1 MAVLDT
7 IKRGKT
13 TQHPVDE
20 IPPLAK
26 LLPLGIQHVLAM
38 YAGAVAVPLI
48 VGGAMVSVGQL
59 EQGDI
64 VHLIMADLF
73 VAGIATILQAV
84 GFWRFGVRL
93 PLMQGVT
100 FAAVGPMITIGMSHG
115 ITAIY
120 GSVICCG
127 VFMIVAAPIVGKL
140 IRFFPPLVTG
150 TIILII
156 GVSLMRVAAG
166 WFGGGTGAG
175 EDFGAP
181 KDIAFGFLTLA
192 IIIAIER
199 FAPDAIRRVS
209 VLVGLVVGTL
219 ISLPFGMA
227 DFSAVGE
234 NPWVGI
240 PQPFQFGVPT
250 FEISAIISMIIVALV
265 IMTETTGDIVAV
277 GEIVDKKI
285 TPSKLA
291 DGMRADGLG
300 TVLGGVFN
308 TFPYTAFAQNVGLVA
323 ITGVKTR
330 HVATCAGVILV
341 ILGLLPKMAA
351 VVEGIPLAVLGGA
364 GVALFGMV
372 AASGV
377 RTLAKVKFNN
387 TNILVVAISVGVAML
402 TEAKLY
408 YTNRDLGDSPVNV
421 SLDLYHQFPDWF
433 QTIFHS
439 GISAGALTAILLNL
453 LLNTRSTSPDPVDY
467 HNTGEIEV
475 VDPTAAGLSPSDSMA
490 AAAFDPRDALAA
502 ADPDSSPE
510 TLRYLAEH
518 DRGLHQ
524 FIVTNP
530 STPADLFEEIKNQGD
545 PKVLRVIE
553 TWDGYTDG
561 GFSRRGS

>member
-1 MAVLDT
+1 MSVLDVL
-7 IKRGKT
+7 KYGKSGAR
-13 TQHPVDE
+13 PVDE
-20 IPPLAK
+20 IPPFVK
-26 LLPLGIQHVLAM
+26 LFPLGLQHVLAM

-48 VGGAMVSVGQL
+48 VGGAMVGAGQL

-100 FAAVGPMITIGMSHG
+100 FAAVGPMITIGTSYG

-120 GSVICCG
+120 GSVIACG
-127 VFMIVAAPIVGKL
+127 LFMIAAAPIVGRL

-166 WFGGGTGAG
+166 WFGGGTASGS
-175 EDFGAP
+175 DFGDP
-181 KDIAFGFLTLA
+181 KNIGFGFLTLA
-192 IIIAIER
+192 IIVAIER
-199 FAPDAIRRVS
+199 FAPDAVRRVS
-209 VLVGLVVGTL
+209 ILLGLAIGTL
-219 ISLPFGMA
+219 VSIPFGMTHW
-227 DFSAVGE
+227 DNVGE
-234 NPWVGI
+234 YPWVGV
-240 PQPFQFGVPT
+240 PQPFQFGAPT
-250 FEISAIISMIIVALV
+250 FEVSAIISLIIVGVV

-277 GEIVDKKI
+277 GEIVDEKI
-285 TPSKLA
+285 TPRRLA

-323 ITGVKTR
+323 ITGVRTR

-351 VVEGIPLAVLGGA
+351 VVEGIPLPVLGGA

-372 AASGV
+372 AASGI
-377 RTLAKVKFNN
+377 RTLTKVRFNN
-387 TNILVVAISVGVAML
+387 VNVLVVAISVGVAML
-402 TEAKLY
+402 TEAKIY
-408 YTNRDLGDSPVNV
+408 YTDRSLGDAPVNV
-421 SLDLYHQFPDWF
+421 VLDMYSQFPDWF

-439 GISAGALTAILLNL
+439 GISAGAITAILLNL
-453 LLNTRSTSPDPVDY
+453 LLNTRSVSADPVDY
-467 HNTGEIEV
+467 HNTGDITV
-475 VDPTAAGLSPSDSMA
+475 VGEPTVSASDGVRA
-490 AAAFDPRDALAA
+490 PAFDPRDALAA
-502 ADPDSSPE
+502 ADPDTPPE
-510 TLRYLAEH
+510 TLRYLADH
-518 DRGLHQ
+518 DPSLHQ

-530 STPADLFEEIKNQGD
+530 STPKDLCDHIKSLGD
-545 PKVLRVIE
+545 PKVMRVFE

>member
-7 IKRGKT
+7 IKHGKT
-13 TQHPVDE
+13 TPHPVDE
-20 IPPLAK
+20 IPPLTK

-48 VGGAMVSVGQL
+48 VGGAMVSAGQL
-59 EQGDI
+59 QQGDI

-100 FAAVGPMITIGMSHG
+100 FAAVGPMITIGTAHG

-120 GSVICCG
+120 GSVIACG
-127 VFMIVAAPIVGKL
+127 LFMILAAPIVGKL

-166 WFGGGTGAG
+166 WFGGGTATG

-181 KDIAFGFLTLA
+181 KAIAFGFLTLA
-192 IIIAIER
+192 IIIALER
-199 FAPDAIRRVS
+199 FAPEAIKRVS
-209 VLVGLVVGTL
+209 VLIGLILGTL
-219 ISLPFGMA
+219 ISIPFGMTNW
-227 DFSAVGE
+227 DAVGE
-234 NPWVGI
+234 NPWLGI
-240 PQPFQFGVPT
+240 PQPFQFGMPT
-250 FEISAIISMIIVALV
+250 FELSAIISMIIVALV

-285 TPSKLA
+285 TPQKLA

-330 HVATCAGVILV
+330 HVATCAGGILV
-341 ILGLLPKMAA
+341 LLGLLPKMAA
-351 VVEGIPLAVLGGA
+351 IIEGIPQPVLGGA

-377 RTLAKVKFNN
+377 RTLSKVKFNN
-387 TNILVVAISVGVAML
+387 TNVLVVAISVGVAML
-402 TEAKLY
+402 TESKLY
-408 YTNRDLGDSPVNV
+408 FTDRSGDSPVNV

-439 GISAGALTAILLNL
+439 GISAGALTAIVLNL
-453 LLNTRSTSPDPVDY
+453 LLNTKSTSPDPVDY

-475 VDPTAAGLSPSDSMA
+475 VTKDGLGLSA
-490 AAAFDPRDALAA
+490 ADAMRSAAFDPRDALAA
-502 ADPDSSPE
+502 ADPDTPPD
-510 TLRYLAEH
+510 TLRYLADH
-518 DRGLHQ
+518 DPDLHP

-530 STPADLFEEIKNQGD
+530 SAPTDLCEQIKAQGD
-545 PKVLRVIE
+545 PKVLRLFE
-553 TWDGYTDG
+553 TWDGYTEG
-561 GFSRRGS
+561 KFSTRGS